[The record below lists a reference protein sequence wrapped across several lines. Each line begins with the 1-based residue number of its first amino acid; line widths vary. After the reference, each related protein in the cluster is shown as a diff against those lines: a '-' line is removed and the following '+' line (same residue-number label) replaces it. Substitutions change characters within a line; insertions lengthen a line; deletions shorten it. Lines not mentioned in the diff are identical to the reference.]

1 MPKVA
6 FKFVAFWLKSPT
18 LSTTSPAQML
28 TLSHFTGGI
37 AQTNGW
43 LVQSQDRA
51 IAIDAPEGFAAWLAA
66 QSIKLEALLLT
77 HQHFDHVLDAAAI
90 AAAHACPVIAFAPN
104 SPDLTLERLFGISA
118 GISFS
123 VTPFTVTDLV
133 TEASTLELLGTAW
146 TILHVPGHSPDSLC
160 FHAPA
165 TGHLFGGDVL
175 FRDGIGRT
183 DFPGGS
189 TRTLLEGIQNKILA
203 LPDTTQ
209 VHPGH
214 GPSTTIGR
222 ERLQNPFLLDD

>member
-1 MPKVA
+1 MSNSFP
-6 FKFVAFWLKSPT
+6 LIT
-18 LSTTSPAQML
+18 AQML

-43 LVQSQDRA
+43 LLRLADQA
-51 IAIDAPEGFAAWLAA
+51 IAIDAPEGMSAWLSA
-66 QSIKLEALLLT
+66 QGVKLNALLLT

-90 AAAHACPVIAFAPN
+90 AAAHACPVIAFAPY

-133 TEASTLELLGTAW
+133 TESSSIDLLDTSW
-146 TILHVPGHSPDSLC
+146 SVLHVPGHSPDSIC
-160 FHAPA
+160 FHSPT

-189 TRTLLEGIQNKILA
+189 TRTLLSGIQNKILT
-203 LPDTTQ
+203 LPDETQ

-214 GPSTTIGR
+214 GPSTTIAR

>member
-1 MPKVA
+1 MSNSFP
-6 FKFVAFWLKSPT
+6 LIT
-18 LSTTSPAQML
+18 AQML

-43 LVQSQDRA
+43 LLRLADQA
-51 IAIDAPEGFAAWLAA
+51 IAIDAPEGMSVWLST
-66 QSIKLEALLLT
+66 QDVKLNALLLT

-90 AAAHACPVIAFAPN
+90 ADSHACPVIAFAPY

-123 VTPFTVTDLV
+123 VPPFTVTDLV
-133 TEASTLELLGTAW
+133 TESSTLDLLGTSW
-146 TILHVPGHSPDSLC
+146 SVLHAPGHSPDSIC
-160 FHAPA
+160 FHSPA

-175 FRDGIGRT
+175 FLDGIGRT

-189 TRTLLEGIQNKILA
+189 TRTLLSGIQNKILT
-203 LPDTTQ
+203 LPDETQ

-214 GPSTTIGR
+214 GPSTTIAR

>member
-1 MPKVA
+1 MSNSFP
-6 FKFVAFWLKSPT
+6 LIT
-18 LSTTSPAQML
+18 AQML

-43 LVQSQDRA
+43 LLRLADQA
-51 IAIDAPEGFAAWLAA
+51 IAIDAPEGMSAWLSA
-66 QSIKLEALLLT
+66 QGVKLNALLLT

-90 AAAHACPVIAFAPN
+90 AAAHACPVIAFAPY

-133 TEASTLELLGTAW
+133 TESSSLDLLGSSW
-146 TILHVPGHSPDSLC
+146 SVLHVPGHSPDSIC
-160 FHAPA
+160 FHSPT

-189 TRTLLEGIQNKILA
+189 TRTLLSGIQNKILT
-203 LPDTTQ
+203 LPDETQ

-214 GPSTTIGR
+214 GPSTTIAR

>member
-1 MPKVA
+1 MSNSFP
-6 FKFVAFWLKSPT
+6 LIT
-18 LSTTSPAQML
+18 AQML

-43 LVQSQDRA
+43 LLRLADQA
-51 IAIDAPEGFAAWLAA
+51 IAIDAPEGMSAWLSA
-66 QSIKLEALLLT
+66 QGVKLNALLLT

-90 AAAHACPVIAFAPN
+90 AVAHACPVIAFAPY

-133 TEASTLELLGTAW
+133 TESSSLDLLDTSW
-146 TILHVPGHSPDSLC
+146 PVLHVPGHSPDSIC
-160 FHAPA
+160 FHSPT

-189 TRTLLEGIQNKILA
+189 TRTLLSGIQNKILT
-203 LPDTTQ
+203 LPDETQ

-214 GPSTTIGR
+214 GPSTTIAR

>member
-1 MPKVA
+1 
-6 FKFVAFWLKSPT
+6 
-18 LSTTSPAQML
+18 ML

-43 LVQSQDRA
+43 LVQLAGHA
-51 IAIDAPEGFAAWLAA
+51 IAIDAPEGMATWLAA
-66 QSIKLEALLLT
+66 RDIRLDALLLT

-90 AAAHACPVIAFAPN
+90 AASHACPVIAFAAY
-104 SPDLTLERLFGISA
+104 STDLTLERLFGIST
-118 GISFS
+118 GISLS
-123 VTPFTVTDLV
+123 VPPFNVTHLV
-133 TEASTLELLGTAW
+133 TESSSLDLLGSAW
-146 TILHVPGHSPDSLC
+146 SILHVPGHSPDSIC
-160 FHAPA
+160 FHAPS

-189 TRTLLEGIQNKILA
+189 SRTLLHGIQSKILT
-203 LPDTTQ
+203 LPDDTQ

-214 GPSTTIGR
+214 GPSTTIAR

>member
-1 MPKVA
+1 MSNSFP
-6 FKFVAFWLKSPT
+6 LIT
-18 LSTTSPAQML
+18 AQML

-43 LVQSQDRA
+43 LLRLADQA
-51 IAIDAPEGFAAWLAA
+51 IAIDAPEGMSAWLSA
-66 QSIKLEALLLT
+66 QGVKLNALLLT

-90 AAAHACPVIAFAPN
+90 AAAHACPVIAFAPY

-123 VTPFTVTDLV
+123 VTPFTVTELV
-133 TEASTLELLGTAW
+133 TESSTLNLLGTSW
-146 TILHVPGHSPDSLC
+146 SVLHVPGHSPDSIC
-160 FHAPA
+160 FHSPT

-189 TRTLLEGIQNKILA
+189 TRTLLSGIQIKILT
-203 LPDTTQ
+203 LQDETQ

-214 GPSTTIGR
+214 GPSTTIAR

>member
-1 MPKVA
+1 
-6 FKFVAFWLKSPT
+6 
-18 LSTTSPAQML
+18 ML

-43 LVQSQDRA
+43 LLRLADQA
-51 IAIDAPEGFAAWLAA
+51 IAIDAPEGMSAWLSA
-66 QSIKLEALLLT
+66 QGVKLNALLLT

-90 AAAHACPVIAFAPN
+90 AAAHACRVIAFAPY

-123 VTPFTVTDLV
+123 VSPFTVSDLV
-133 TEASTLELLGTAW
+133 TESSTLNLLGTSW
-146 TILHVPGHSPDSLC
+146 SVLHVPGHSPDSIC

-165 TGHLFGGDVL
+165 IEHLFGGDVL

-189 TRTLLEGIQNKILA
+189 TELLLTGIETKLFP
-203 LPDTTQ
+203 LPDETR
-209 VHPGH
+209 VFPGH
-214 GPSTTIGR
+214 GDDTTIGR
-222 ERLQNPFLLDD
+222 ERAENPFLT

>member
-1 MPKVA
+1 MSNSFP
-6 FKFVAFWLKSPT
+6 LIT
-18 LSTTSPAQML
+18 AQML

-43 LVQSQDRA
+43 LLRLHDQA
-51 IAIDAPEGFAAWLAA
+51 IAIDAPEGMSAWL
-66 QSIKLEALLLT
+66 SSKGVKLNALLLT

-90 AAAHACPVIAFAPN
+90 AASHACPVIAFAPY

-123 VTPFTVTDLV
+123 VPPFTVTDLV
-133 TEASTLELLGTAW
+133 TESSSLDLLGTSW
-146 TILHVPGHSPDSLC
+146 SVLHVPGHSPDSIC
-160 FHAPA
+160 FHSPT

-189 TRTLLEGIQNKILA
+189 TRTLLSGIQNEILT
-203 LPDTTQ
+203 LPDETQ

-214 GPSTTIGR
+214 GPSTTIAR

>member
-1 MPKVA
+1 
-6 FKFVAFWLKSPT
+6 
-18 LSTTSPAQML
+18 ML

-43 LVQSQDRA
+43 LVRHEGRA
-51 IAIDAPEGFAAWLAA
+51 IAIDAPEGMATWLAA
-66 QSIKLEALLLT
+66 QEIPLDALLLT
-77 HQHFDHVLDAAAI
+77 HQHFDHVQDAAAI
-90 AAAHACPVIAFAPN
+90 ASSHACPVIAFSPN

-118 GISFS
+118 GIQFA
-123 VTPFTVTDLV
+123 VPPFTVTDLV
-133 TEASTLELLGTAW
+133 TEASTLDLLGSAW
-146 TILHVPGHSPDSLC
+146 SVLHVPGHSPDSIC
-160 FHAPA
+160 FHCPA
-165 TGHLFGGDVL
+165 HGHLFGGDVL

-189 TRTLLEGIQNKILA
+189 TRTLLTGIQQKILT
-203 LPDTTQ
+203 LPDETH

>member
-1 MPKVA
+1 MSNSFP
-6 FKFVAFWLKSPT
+6 LIT
-18 LSTTSPAQML
+18 AQML

-43 LVQSQDRA
+43 LLRLADQA
-51 IAIDAPEGFAAWLAA
+51 IAIDAPEGMSAWLSA
-66 QSIKLEALLLT
+66 QGVKLNALLLT

-90 AAAHACPVIAFAPN
+90 AAAHACPVIAFAPY

-123 VTPFTVTDLV
+123 VTPFTVTELV
-133 TEASTLELLGTAW
+133 TESSTLNLLGTSW
-146 TILHVPGHSPDSLC
+146 SVLHVPGHSPDSIC
-160 FHAPA
+160 FHSPA

-189 TRTLLEGIQNKILA
+189 TRTLLSGIQNKILT
-203 LPDTTQ
+203 LPDETQ

-214 GPSTTIGR
+214 GPSTTIAR

>member
-1 MPKVA
+1 MSNGFP
-6 FKFVAFWLKSPT
+6 LIT
-18 LSTTSPAQML
+18 AQML

-43 LVQSQDRA
+43 LLELDGQA
-51 IAIDAPEGFAAWLAA
+51 IAFDAPEGMSAWLSA
-66 QSIKLEALLLT
+66 QGIRLNALLLT

-90 AAAHACPVIAFAPN
+90 ADSHACPIIAFAPY

-123 VTPFTVTDLV
+123 VPPFEVTELV
-133 TEASTLELLGTAW
+133 TEASTLHLLGTSW
-146 TILHVPGHSPDSLC
+146 SVLHVPGHSPDSIC
-160 FHAPA
+160 FYSPS

-189 TRTLLEGIQNKILA
+189 TRTLLTGIQTKILT
-203 LPDTTQ
+203 LPDETQ

-214 GPSTTIGR
+214 GPSTTIAR
-222 ERLQNPFLLDD
+222 ERLRNPFLLSE

>member
-1 MPKVA
+1 
-6 FKFVAFWLKSPT
+6 
-18 LSTTSPAQML
+18 ML

-43 LVQSQDRA
+43 LIQSHGRA
-51 IAIDAPEGFAAWLAA
+51 IAIDAPEGFASWLAS
-66 QSIKLEALLLT
+66 QSVKLDALLLT
-77 HQHFDHVLDAAAI
+77 HQHFDHVLDAAEI
-90 AAAHACPVIAFAPN
+90 ATTHACPVIAFAPN
-104 SPDLTLERLFGISA
+104 STDLTLERLFGISA

-123 VTPFTVTDLV
+123 VPPFTVTDLV
-133 TEASTLELLGTAW
+133 TESSTFHWLDTPW
-146 TILHVPGHSPDSLC
+146 TILHVPGHSPDSIC
-160 FHAPA
+160 FHSPA

-189 TRTLLEGIQNKILA
+189 TRTLLEGIQIKLLS
-203 LPDTTQ
+203 LPDNTQ

>member
-1 MPKVA
+1 
-6 FKFVAFWLKSPT
+6 
-18 LSTTSPAQML
+18 ML

-43 LVQSQDRA
+43 LLRLQDQA
-51 IAIDAPEGFAAWLAA
+51 IAIDAPEGMSAWLSS
-66 QSIKLEALLLT
+66 QGVKLNALLLT

-90 AAAHACPVIAFAPN
+90 AASHACPVIAFAPY

-123 VTPFTVTDLV
+123 VPPFTVTDLV
-133 TEASTLELLGTAW
+133 TESSSLDLLGTSW
-146 TILHVPGHSPDSLC
+146 SVLHVPGHSPDSIC
-160 FHAPA
+160 FHSST

-189 TRTLLEGIQNKILA
+189 TRTLLSGIQNKILT
-203 LPDTTQ
+203 LPDETQ

-214 GPSTTIGR
+214 GPSTTIAR

>member
-1 MPKVA
+1 MSNSFP
-6 FKFVAFWLKSPT
+6 LIT
-18 LSTTSPAQML
+18 AQML

-43 LVQSQDRA
+43 LLRLHDQA
-51 IAIDAPEGFAAWLAA
+51 IAIDAPEGMSAWL
-66 QSIKLEALLLT
+66 SSKGVKLNALLLT

-90 AAAHACPVIAFAPN
+90 AASHACPVIAFAPY

-123 VTPFTVTDLV
+123 VPPFTVTDLV
-133 TEASTLELLGTAW
+133 TESSSLDLLGTSW
-146 TILHVPGHSPDSLC
+146 SVLHVPGHSPDSIC
-160 FHAPA
+160 FHSPT

-189 TRTLLEGIQNKILA
+189 TRTLLSGIQNKILT
-203 LPDTTQ
+203 LPDETQ

-214 GPSTTIGR
+214 GPSTTIAR

>member
-1 MPKVA
+1 MSNSFP
-6 FKFVAFWLKSPT
+6 LIT
-18 LSTTSPAQML
+18 AQML

-43 LVQSQDRA
+43 LLRLADQA
-51 IAIDAPEGFAAWLAA
+51 IAIDAPEGMSAWLSA
-66 QSIKLEALLLT
+66 QGVKLNALLLT

-90 AAAHACPVIAFAPN
+90 AAAHACPVIAFAPY

-133 TEASTLELLGTAW
+133 TESSTLDLLGTSW
-146 TILHVPGHSPDSLC
+146 SVLHVPGHSPDSIC
-160 FHAPA
+160 FHSPT

-189 TRTLLEGIQNKILA
+189 TRTLLSGIQNKILT
-203 LPDTTQ
+203 LPDETQ

-214 GPSTTIGR
+214 GPSTTIAR

>member
-1 MPKVA
+1 MSNSFP
-6 FKFVAFWLKSPT
+6 LIT
-18 LSTTSPAQML
+18 AQML

-43 LVQSQDRA
+43 LLRLADQA
-51 IAIDAPEGFAAWLAA
+51 IAIDAPEGMSAWLSA
-66 QSIKLEALLLT
+66 QGVKLNALLLT

-90 AAAHACPVIAFAPN
+90 AAAHACPVIAFAPY

-133 TEASTLELLGTAW
+133 TESSSLDLLDTSW
-146 TILHVPGHSPDSLC
+146 SVLHVPGHSPDSIC
-160 FHAPA
+160 FHSPT

-189 TRTLLEGIQNKILA
+189 TRTLLSGIQNKILT
-203 LPDTTQ
+203 LPDETQ

-214 GPSTTIGR
+214 GPSTTIAR

>member
-1 MPKVA
+1 MSNSFP
-6 FKFVAFWLKSPT
+6 LIT
-18 LSTTSPAQML
+18 AQML

-43 LVQSQDRA
+43 LLRLQDQA
-51 IAIDAPEGFAAWLAA
+51 IAIDAPEGMSAWLSS
-66 QSIKLEALLLT
+66 QGVKLNALLLT

-90 AAAHACPVIAFAPN
+90 AASHACPVIAFAPY

-123 VTPFTVTDLV
+123 VPPFTVTDLV
-133 TEASTLELLGTAW
+133 TESSSLDLLGPSW
-146 TILHVPGHSPDSLC
+146 SVLHVPGHSPDSIC
-160 FHAPA
+160 FHSPTA
-165 TGHLFGGDVL
+165 GHLFGGDVL

-189 TRTLLEGIQNKILA
+189 TRTLLSGIQNKILT
-203 LPDTTQ
+203 LPDETQ

-214 GPSTTIGR
+214 GPSTTIAR